1 MRILYIAALAAIVA
15 VPAAAQ
21 TAGPGPYNGFFIGAQ
36 GGWQQD
42 RQRLTV
48 TQGGLESR
56 ATQSKSGFEYGGQ
69 VGYDIRITPN
79 FVAGIEG
86 SVTGRTGSDDFAD
99 GAGNPVRLKAGRTLN
114 ASARLGYLT
123 GPDSLV
129 YVRGGYSNARFN
141 LDTSGG
147 RISEDRDGYIAGVG
161 YEQMVSRNVSAR
173 LEYDYSHYG
182 SDTLALSGFDTSK
195 LRYERHQVTAGL
207 NFRF

>member
-1 MRILYIAALAAIVA
+1 MRNYTIAALAAFMA
-15 VPAAAQ
+15 VPAVAQ
-21 TAGPGPYNGFFIGAQ
+21 TADPSPFNGFFVGAQ

-56 ATQSKSGFEYGGQ
+56 ASQSKSGFEYGGQ
-69 VGYDIRITPN
+69 IGYDIRITPN
-79 FVAGIEG
+79 FVLGAEG
-86 SVTGRTGSDDFAD
+86 SVTGRTGGDDFSD
-99 GAGNPVRLKAGRTLN
+99 GAGNPVRLRAGRTFN

-123 GPDSLV
+123 GPDGLV

-141 LDTSGG
+141 LDTAGG
-147 RISEDRDGYIAGVG
+147 RLSEDRDGYIVGVG
-161 YEQMVSRNVSAR
+161 YEQAVARNVSAR

-182 SDTLALSGFDTSK
+182 TDDLALAGYDTSK
-195 LRYERHQVTAGL
+195 LRYERHQVTAGV